1 LSCCAMGKS
10 PFKKM
15 FDIKADNFPKDRLA
29 LIYGNIRRTWKEEK
43 DRINRLVYS
52 LKNKLKVKK
61 GDNIAILFHNRP
73 EFIESNIALEAIGAR
88 PVPVN
93 YRYVKSELEFLLN
106 NSDSIGLMFE
116 GELLDLVLK
125 TKPDAPKVRFY
136 IGTSDPDHLLPEGI
150 FDYEKL
156 IKEGKNKNT
165 KADVDWNDTCVII
178 YTGGTTGRPK
188 GVMLSYENII
198 VNQEATTYLLASTLP
213 SIKDLDYPH
222 YARNKGQ
229 EKLLDVLYLF
239 LGQMFSKLFSGPEDK
254 KIIVFDLPMK
264 EGAVPVPTLTLK
276 QVEGKLKMFN
286 GKAEN
291 YDVIFKGSIV
301 DQIRDLVNLLP
312 KAYSTK
318 GKISMAPTLIYKFL
332 LRGAGSFKDRL
343 HIILSLAATPE
354 VENIQRMFLTPPMFH
369 LAAYAL
375 FILNWLI
382 SGAILVF
389 PDSPSFDPA
398 QTIKI
403 MDDEKVTWTFF
414 VPTQWKWITDYLD
427 EQKPDFRLE
436 SLEVAF
442 SGAAL
447 LHAQYK
453 KKILTYFPHALL
465 LDVFGQTEMAP
476 AASVKI
482 DGELDTIK
490 ERSVG
495 IVIPNIEIKIID
507 EEGNQVPD
515 GEIGEILYR
524 GPNVMQGYYGD
535 PEKTAE
541 AIDKDGWLHSGDL
554 GYYQNNE
561 LYTIERKKECIN
573 TGGEKVFP
581 LEVEEV
587 LLEHP
592 KIKEVCVIGVQNED
606 WGNIVRA
613 VVIPKDGL
621 TPGEDITEEEII
633 EFCKDKMAGYKRP
646 RSVVFAKEFPI
657 SPVGKVLRAKIH
669 EDFGSP
675 EL

>member
-1 LSCCAMGKS
+1 MGKS

-15 FDIKADNFPKDRLA
+15 FDIKADNYPKDRLA
-29 LIYGNIRRTWKEEK
+29 VVYGNIRRTWKEEK

-61 GDNIAILFHNRP
+61 GDNVAILFHNRP

-93 YRYVKSELEFLLN
+93 YRFVKSELEFLLN

-116 GELLDLVLK
+116 SELLDLVLK

-136 IGTSDPDHLLPEGI
+136 IGTKDPDNPLPDGM
-150 FDYEKL
+150 FDYETL

-198 VNQEATTYLLASTLP
+198 VNQEATTNLLATALP
-213 SIKDLDYPH
+213 SVKDLDYPH
-222 YARNKGQ
+222 YGRNKGQ
-229 EKLLDVLYLF
+229 VKLLDVLYLF
-239 LGQMFSKLFSGPEDK
+239 LGQMFSKLYSDPEDK
-254 KIIVFDLPMK
+254 KVIIFELPTL
-264 EGAVPVPTLTLK
+264 EGAVPVPPLTLK

-286 GKAEN
+286 GKAEK
-291 YDVIFKGSIV
+291 YDVLFEGSLI
-301 DQIRDLVNLLP
+301 DQIRDLVNTLP
-312 KAYSTK
+312 KSYSKK
-318 GKISMAPTLIYKFL
+318 GKISMFPGLIWKFIF
-332 LRGAGSFKDRL
+332 GGVHMEGSFKDRM
-343 HIILSLAATPE
+343 HIIGSLAAKPE
-354 VENIQRMFLTPPMFH
+354 IENIQRMFLTPPMFH

-375 FILNWLI
+375 FVLNWLI

-389 PDSPSFDPA
+389 PESPSFDPA
-398 QTIKI
+398 QTIKL
-403 MDDEKVTWTFF
+403 MEDEKVTWTFF

-427 EQKPDFRLE
+427 EQRPDFHLE
-436 SLEVAF
+436 SLKVAF

-453 KKILTYFPHALL
+453 KKILTYFPDALL

-482 DGELDTIK
+482 DGEIDTIK

-495 IVIPNIEIKIID
+495 TVVPNIEVKIID

-524 GPNVMQGYYGD
+524 GPSVMQGYYGD

-541 AIDKDGWLHSGDL
+541 AIDKEGWLHSGDL
-554 GYYQNNE
+554 GYYKDSE
-561 LYTIERKKECIN
+561 LFTVERKKECIN

-592 KIKEVCVIGVQNED
+592 KIKEACVIGVPNED

-613 VVIPKDGL
+613 VVIPKGGL
-621 TPGEDITEEEII
+621 VPGEDITEEEII
-633 EFCKDKMAGYKRP
+633 EFCKDKMAGFKRP
-646 RSVVFAKEFPI
+646 RSVVFAIEFPI

-669 EDFGSP
+669 EEFGNP
-675 EL
+675 